1 MQGPRMNAKLRK
13 ALILAIALTIAGCEK
28 HPAQSAFELDPIVH
42 PASGRIVFSRLCA
55 DENPY
60 SVQAYARMAS
70 RDGRAQAAVA
80 YHAGYRATGG
90 KTVYIDLRLQ
100 RLKLSA
106 GAGWEN
112 AAYSIRLIGRSGQ
125 RVVEGPKVRH
135 YIHDADGREPVR
147 RNFRTDA
154 TGTADWITFIE
165 SEDRREG
172 ADRFYRMGPELHFK
186 TQDLQVDSPK
196 QEIELTLALENEAA
210 GETLALQGPR
220 LRVPERLWAMTPPTP
235 RALGVVQT
243 LNPLQEGGLFNTL
256 GRAWK
261 YRKCIE
267 ERRAA
272 KRALGPY
279 VWERLGESE

>member
-1 MQGPRMNAKLRK
+1 MNAKLRK
-13 ALILAIALTIAGCEK
+13 ALILAIALTITGCEK
-28 HPAQSAFELDPIVH
+28 QPAHSAFDLDPVVH
-42 PASGRIVFSRLCA
+42 PVSGRIVFNRRCA

-70 RDGRAQAAVA
+70 EDGRAQAAVA

-90 KTVYIDLRLQ
+90 KTVYIDLRLH
-100 RLKLSA
+100 RLKLNA

-112 AAYSIRLIGRSGQ
+112 ADFSLRLIGRASQ
-125 RVVEGPKVRH
+125 RTVQGPTVRH
-135 YIHDADGREPVR
+135 YVHDADGREPVR

-154 TGTADWITFIE
+154 TGAADWITFIE
-165 SEDRREG
+165 PDDRRED
-172 ADRFYRMGPELHFK
+172 ADRFYRMGPELDFEA
-186 TQDLQVDSPK
+186 QGLQVDNSQ
-196 QEIELTLALENEAA
+196 QEIELTLALENEAN
-210 GETLALQGPR
+210 GKILELQGPR

-235 RALGVVQT
+235 ETLGLAQV
-243 LNPLQEGGLFNTL
+243 LNPLQEGGLFNVL

-279 VWERLGESE
+279 AGAR

>member
-1 MQGPRMNAKLRK
+1 MNAKPPK

-28 HPAQSAFELDPIVH
+28 QPAQFAFELDPIVH
-42 PASGRIVFSRLCA
+42 PASGRIVFNRMCA

-70 RDGRAQAAVA
+70 KDGRARAAVA
-80 YHAGYRATGG
+80 LHAGYRATGG
-90 KTVYIDLRLQ
+90 RTVYVDLRLH
-100 RLKLSA
+100 RLRLNA

-112 AAYSIRLIGRSGQ
+112 ADFSIRLIGRTGQ
-125 RVVEGPKVRH
+125 RTVEGPKVGH
-135 YIHDADGREPVR
+135 YVHDADGREPVR

-154 TGTADWITFIE
+154 TGAADWITFIE
-165 SEDRREG
+165 LDDRRED
-172 ADRFYRMGPELHFK
+172 ADRFYRMGPQLDFEA
-186 TQDLQVDSPK
+186 QDLQVDSPR
-196 QEIELTLALENEAA
+196 QEIELTLVLENEAT
-210 GETLALQGPR
+210 GETLALRGPR

-235 RALGVVQT
+235 RTLGLAEA

-279 VWERLGESE
+279 RGTKQGNGG

>member
-1 MQGPRMNAKLRK
+1 MNARLRN
-13 ALILAIALTIAGCEK
+13 ALILIIVLTIAGCEK
-28 HPAQSAFELDPIVH
+28 QPAQSAFELDPIVH
-42 PASGRIVFSRLCA
+42 PASGHIVFNRMCA

-70 RDGRAQAAVA
+70 KDGRARAAVA
-80 YHAGYRATGG
+80 LHAGYRAAGG
-90 KTVYIDLRLQ
+90 RTVYIDLKLHRL
-100 RLKLSA
+100 RLNA

-112 AAYSIRLIGRSGQ
+112 ADFSIRLIGRAGQ
-125 RVVEGPKVRH
+125 RTVEGPKVRH
-135 YIHDADGREPVR
+135 YVHDADGREPVR

-154 TGTADWITFIE
+154 TGAADWITFIE
-165 SEDRREG
+165 PDDRRED
-172 ADRFYRMGPELHFK
+172 ADRFYRMGPQLDFK
-186 TQDLQVDSPK
+186 AQDLQVDSPR
-196 QEIELTLALENEAA
+196 QEIELTLVLENEAT

-220 LRVPERLWAMTPPTP
+220 LRVPKRLWTMTPPTP
-235 RALGVVQT
+235 RTLGLAEA

-279 VWERLGESE
+279 RWIKQEDGG

>member
-1 MQGPRMNAKLRK
+1 MNAKLRK

-28 HPAQSAFELDPIVH
+28 QPAQSALELDPIVH
-42 PASGRIVFSRLCA
+42 PASGRIVFNCMCA

-70 RDGRAQAAVA
+70 KDGRARAAVA
-80 YHAGYRATGG
+80 LRAGYRYQATGG
-90 KTVYIDLRLQ
+90 RTVYIDLGLHRL
-100 RLKLSA
+100 RLNA

-112 AAYSIRLIGRSGQ
+112 ADFSIRLVGRAGQ
-125 RVVEGPKVRH
+125 RTMEGPKVRH
-135 YIHDADGREPVR
+135 YVHDADGREPVR

-154 TGTADWITFIE
+154 TGAADWITFIE
-165 SEDRREG
+165 PDDRREDT
-172 ADRFYRMGPELHFK
+172 DRFYRMGPQLDFK
-186 TQDLQVDSPK
+186 AQDLRVDSPR
-196 QEIELTLALENEAA
+196 QEIELTLVLANEAT
-210 GETLALQGPR
+210 GETLALHGPR

-235 RALGVVQT
+235 RTLGLAKA

-256 GRAWK
+256 GHAWK

-272 KRALGPY
+272 KRALGLY
-279 VWERLGESE
+279 TETHRGNGR